1 MRFFAIPSVLFLAF
15 LVPIS
20 AQPPGTLQ
28 PGTLQPGTLQ
38 PGTIPPGAV
47 PPGTVPPGTV
57 QPGTDQSGTLPPAS
71 PDEATFSTEVKVVNI
86 LATVRT
92 KSGQLITDLGKDDF
106 SLTENKRPEEIRYFS
121 RETGLPLTIGLLI
134 DTSLSQGKVL
144 DAERTASFR
153 FVDQVLRE
161 GKDQVFVTQ
170 FDMAVMLR
178 QKPTSRRQDLEQ
190 SLPYVDTP
198 SNSELQLQRGGGTLL
213 FDAVVQA
220 SRDVMSKLGNRK
232 ALIIMSDGGDNGSD
246 QTLASAIEA
255 AQRADTLIYSILFA
269 DPTYYGGFGADEGKT
284 WMERLAKETGGSYFE
299 VSKRQ
304 SIGEIFGIIEQELR
318 SQYNLGFVSDQPV
331 RISEFRT
338 LHLTAKR
345 KDLVVEARDRYWAQR

>member
-1 MRFFAIPSVLFLAF
+1 MRVFGVSLVLFFTF
-15 LVPIS
+15 LILIW
-20 AQPPGTLQ
+20 AQS
-28 PGTLQPGTLQ
+28 PGTLQ
-38 PGTIPPGAV
+38 PGTIQR
-47 PPGTVPPGTV
+47 GTIQPGTV
-57 QPGTDQSGTLPPAS
+57 QPGTIQSGAPAPDN
-71 PDEATFSTEVKVVNI
+71 PDEATFSTEVKVVNL

-92 KSGQLITDLGKDDF
+92 KSGQLITDLAKDDF
-106 SLTENKRPEEIRYFS
+106 DLTENKRPQEIRYFS
-121 RETGLPLTIGLLI
+121 RETDLPLTIGLLI

-144 DAERTASFR
+144 DAERTASFQ

-161 GKDQVFVTQ
+161 GKDKVFVTQ

-213 FDAVVQA
+213 FDAVVEA

-246 QTLASAIEA
+246 ETLASAIDA
-255 AQRADTLIYSILFA
+255 AERADTLIYSILFA
-269 DPTYYGGFGADEGKT
+269 DPTYYGGFGSAEGKT
-284 WMERLAKETGGSYFE
+284 AMERLARDTGGSYFE
-299 VSKRQ
+299 VSKKQ
-304 SIGEIFGIIEQELR
+304 NIGQIFGLIEQELR

-331 RISEFRT
+331 RISEWRA

-345 KDLVVEARDRYWAQR
+345 KDLVVESRERYWAQR

>member
-1 MRFFAIPSVLFLAF
+1 MRLVSNRAVVLFLPLLA
-15 LVPIS
+15 IS
-20 AQPPGTLQ
+20 AQTTQTLQ

-38 PGTIPPGAV
+38 PRPLQ
-47 PPGTVPPGTV
+47 PGTV
-57 QPGTDQSGTLPPAS
+57 QPGSVEPGSVQPGTIQPGVPA
-71 PDEATFSTEVKVVNI
+71 PDNPGEATFSTEVKVVNI

-92 KSGQLITDLGKDDF
+92 KSGQLITDLVKDDF

-121 RETGLPLTIGLLI
+121 RETDLPLTIGLLI

-144 DAERTASFR
+144 DAERRASFQ

-213 FDAVVQA
+213 FDAVVEA

-232 ALIIMSDGGDNGSD
+232 ALIIMSDGGDEGSD
-246 QTLASAIEA
+246 ETLASAIDA

-269 DPTYYGGFGADEGKT
+269 DPTYYGGFGSPEGR
-284 WMERLAKETGGSYFE
+284 MAMQRLAKETGGGYFE

-304 SIGEIFGIIEQELR
+304 GIGQIFGLIEQELR
-318 SQYNLGFVSDQPV
+318 GQYNVGFVSDQPV

-338 LHLTAKR
+338 LHLTTKR
-345 KDLVVEARDRYWAQR
+345 KDLVVEARERYWAQR